1 MAPGVVIHASG
12 RGAGGKG
19 VVVPGRWA
27 GGGRGRLRWRGKVG
41 KPGSGRLHSNMAG
54 HRSQGGHVPSGQEVI
69 FFSVWVGSLWRR
81 REGFAFFS
89 KMSSTCIILSL
100 CIRSRYALTEC
111 TFFYYCLNV
120 TLLMLSDIFG
130 MHVFLYYFMNVTLSM
145 LSRHT

>member
-1 MAPGVVIHASG
+1 MVIHASG

-27 GGGRGRLRWRGKVG
+27 GSGRGRLRWRGKVG

-69 FFSVWVGSLWRR
+69 FFSVWVRSLSRR

-89 KMSSTCIILSL
+89 KMSSTCIILSF
-100 CIRSRYALTEC
+100 CIRSRYALKEC
-111 TFFYYCLNV
+111 TFF
-120 TLLMLSDIFG
+120 LLLFECDFINAVRHIWNACF
-130 MHVFLYYFMNVTLSM
+130 FFFYYFMNVTLSM